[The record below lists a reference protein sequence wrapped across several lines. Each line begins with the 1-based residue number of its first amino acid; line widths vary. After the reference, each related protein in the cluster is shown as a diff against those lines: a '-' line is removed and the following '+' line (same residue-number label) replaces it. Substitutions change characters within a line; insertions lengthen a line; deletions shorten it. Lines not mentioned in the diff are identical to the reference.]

1 MVASRVLVNDE
12 RYQLCGTG
20 SISIGEKMGKYGPHV
35 SIVRRSIEQKAKE
48 ELQICT
54 ST

>member
-1 MVASRVLVNDE
+1 MVASRVLINEE

-20 SISIGEKMGKYGPHV
+20 SLSIGEKMGKYGPHV